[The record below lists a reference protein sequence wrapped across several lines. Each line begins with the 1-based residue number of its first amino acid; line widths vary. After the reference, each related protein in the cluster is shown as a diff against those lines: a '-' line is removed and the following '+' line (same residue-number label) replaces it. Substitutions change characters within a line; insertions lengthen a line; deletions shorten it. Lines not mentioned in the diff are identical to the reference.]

1 MNYSQ
6 HWKKIEIDNN
16 QNYLERIIV
25 FKNFVEAFGF
35 ISKVAIIAEKINHH
49 PTIINTYNKVTL
61 QLNTHDSK
69 YIITELDIKLS
80 YEIDKLL

>member
-1 MNYSQ
+1 MNDSQ

-69 YIITELDIKLS
+69 YTITELDIKLS

>member
-69 YIITELDIKLS
+69 YTITELDIKLS